1 MGTRLEAETF
11 MKIFLPFQV
20 KDIGGT
26 STFAKKF
33 QTGMRAHGHEV
44 FFEYRDDYDILF
56 LIVQAPFKYLL
67 EAKKRNIP
75 IIQRLD
81 GCYYF
86 TVSGWKYPLYNLK
99 AAIIRRFF
107 ATFTIYQ
114 SEYSKYCG
122 EKLLGKKSSSHSE
135 IIYNGVDTDIF
146 SPQGETIDLRD
157 TSDQKI
163 FFTASEFRRRDQI
176 IPILEAIKQY
186 EKKYDSNFKL
196 VIAGSFSRELEE
208 FTEHLSK
215 YPKVQYLGKIPNNDL
230 PKYERSADVFL
241 FTHLNPPC
249 PNNVIEAMACGLP
262 ICGVADGAMTEITEQ
277 NGNALLLEVIGDAF
291 WKKRD
296 YNPQKF
302 SENINHILQ
311 ERILFSKKS
320 RALAVNRYS
329 LENMITRYEQAFS
342 SLLKKI

>member
-1 MGTRLEAETF
+1 
-11 MKIFLPFQV
+11 MKIFLPFKI

-33 QTGMRAHGHEV
+33 QTGMQAHGHEV

-99 AAIIRRFF
+99 AAITRRFF

-114 SEYSKYCG
+114 SEYSKYCA
-122 EKLLGKKSSSHSE
+122 EKFLGKKFSSHSE
-135 IIYNGVDTDIF
+135 IIYNGVDTDLF

-176 IPILEAIKQY
+176 IPILETIKQY
-186 EKKYDSNFKL
+186 EKKYNSNFKL
-196 VIAGSFSRELEE
+196 VIAGSFSRELEGFSE
-208 FTEHLSK
+208 NILK
-215 YPKVQYLGKIPNNDL
+215 YPKVQYLGKIANSDL
-230 PKYERSADVFL
+230 PKYERSADIFL

-249 PNNVIEAMACGLP
+249 PNNIIEAMSCGLP
-262 ICGVADGAMTEITEQ
+262 ICGVADGAMPEIVM
-277 NGNALLLEVIGDAF
+277 NGMNGTLIAPEGNGF
-291 WKKRD
+291 WKSRHYD
-296 YNPQKF
+296 YDAL
-302 SENINHILQ
+302 SENIQKIFNQKSSYTTH
-311 ERILFSKKS
+311 S
-320 RALAVNRYS
+320 RATAEHRFTLDA
-329 LENMITRYEQAFS
+329 MIEKYIIS
-342 SLLKKI
+342 INKLLK